1 MSLSALELQG
11 AFMSEVIHIPHIPF
25 QRLERVPGLEKRD
38 FLSLHDLSV
47 PEVEALLDLAAE
59 VKAHPSAYARAL
71 EGRTAA
77 LIFEKPS
84 LRTRV
89 SFEVGLLQLGAH
101 GLYLAPADIGLGK
114 RESVKDVAKNLALL
128 VDVLVMRTFSQ
139 RILEDMAIQGSIPV
153 INALSDLLHPC
164 QTVAD
169 LLTLR
174 ECKGRLRG
182 LRVAFI
188 GDGNNIAHSLAHG
201 AAKVG
206 LDLTIASPRGFE
218 PSSTI
223 MMQALTDAAA
233 TGASIRVMNDP
244 AEAVRDADAVYT
256 DVWTS
261 MGQEQEAEERRKIFA
276 TYQVSSSLMSL
287 AKPDAVFLHCLPA
300 RRGEEVTTEVLDG
313 SQSLA
318 LQQAANRLHGHKA
331 ILLSLLAERSV

>member
-1 MSLSALELQG
+1 MSQVLHTS
-11 AFMSEVIHIPHIPF
+11 PIPF
-25 QRLERVPGLEKRD
+25 RSFGRAPEVEKRD

-47 PEVEALLDLAAE
+47 PEVGALLDLAAE
-59 VKAHPSAYARAL
+59 VKAHPAAFARAL

-101 GLYLAPADIGLGK
+101 GIYLAPADIGLGK
-114 RESVKDVAKNLALL
+114 RESVKDVARNLALW

-139 RILEDMAIQGSIPV
+139 RILEDMALQGRIPV

-174 ECKGRLRG
+174 ECKGRLQG

-188 GDGNNIAHSLAHG
+188 GDGNNVAHSLAHG

-206 LDLTIASPRGFE
+206 LHLTIASPPDFE
-218 PSSTI
+218 PASTI
-223 MMQALTDAAA
+223 LMQALADADA
-233 TGASIRVMNDP
+233 TGASIRVVNDP

-261 MGQEQEAEERRKIFA
+261 MGQEEQAAERRTIFA
-276 TYQVSSSLMSL
+276 PYQVNVSLMAL
-287 AKPDAVFLHCLPA
+287 AKPNAVFLHCLPA
-300 RRGEEVTTEVLDG
+300 HRGEEVTTEVLDG

-318 LQQAANRLHGHKA
+318 LQQAANRLHAHKA
-331 ILLSLLAERSV
+331 ILLSLLAETPA

>member
-1 MSLSALELQG
+1 MSQVLHTS
-11 AFMSEVIHIPHIPF
+11 PIPF
-25 QRLERVPGLEKRD
+25 RPFGRAPGVEKRD

-47 PEVEALLDLAAE
+47 TEMAALLDHAAE
-59 VKAHPSAYARAL
+59 VKAHPSAFAGAL

-101 GLYLAPADIGLGK
+101 GIYLAPADIGLGK
-114 RESVKDVAKNLALL
+114 REAVKDVARNLALW
-128 VDVLVMRTFSQ
+128 VDALVMRTFSQ
-139 RILEDMAIQGSIPV
+139 RILEDMALQGRIPV

-174 ECKGRLRG
+174 ECKGQLQG

-188 GDGNNIAHSLAHG
+188 GDGNNVAHSLAHG

-206 LDLTIASPRGFE
+206 LHLTIASPPNFE
-218 PSSTI
+218 PASTI
-223 MMQALTDAAA
+223 LMQALADANA
-233 TGASIRVMNDP
+233 TGATIRVMNDP

-256 DVWTS
+256 DVWAS
-261 MGQEQEAEERRKIFA
+261 MGQEQEAEERKIIFA
-276 TYQVSSSLMSL
+276 AYQVNASLLAL

-300 RRGEEVTTEVLDG
+300 HRGEEVTTEVLDG
-313 SQSLA
+313 PQSVA
-318 LQQAANRLHGHKA
+318 LQQAANRLHAHKA
-331 ILLSLLAERSV
+331 ILLSLLAEAPD

>member
-1 MSLSALELQG
+1 MSQVLHTS
-11 AFMSEVIHIPHIPF
+11 PIPF
-25 QRLERVPGLEKRD
+25 RSFGQAPGVEKRD
-38 FLSLHDLSV
+38 FLSLYDLSV
-47 PEVEALLDLAAE
+47 PEVGALLDLAAE
-59 VKAHPSAYARAL
+59 LKAHPAAFARAL

-101 GLYLAPADIGLGK
+101 GIYLAPADIGLGK
-114 RESVKDVAKNLALL
+114 RESVKDVARNLALW

-139 RILEDMAIQGSIPV
+139 RILEDMALQGGIPV

-174 ECKGRLRG
+174 ECKGQLQG

-188 GDGNNIAHSLAHG
+188 GDGNNVAHSLAHG

-206 LDLTIASPRGFE
+206 LHLTIASPPDFV
-218 PSSTI
+218 PASTI
-223 MMQALTDAAA
+223 LMQALADADA
-233 TGASIRVMNDP
+233 TGASIRVVNDP
-244 AEAVRDADAVYT
+244 VEAVRDADAVYT

-261 MGQEQEAEERRKIFA
+261 MGQEDQAAERRKIFA
-276 TYQVSSSLMSL
+276 PYQVNSSLMAL
-287 AKPDAVFLHCLPA
+287 AKPNAVFLHCLPA
-300 RRGEEVTTEVLDG
+300 HRGEEVTTEVLDG

-318 LQQAANRLHGHKA
+318 LLQAANRLPAHKA
-331 ILLSLLAERSV
+331 ILLSLLAKSPA